1 MKPKLNKDQR
11 FQEQIV
17 PEIELLY
24 RIAWNL
30 TRSSTD
36 AEDLVQETLLKA
48 YKALDR
54 FDGKYPRAWLL
65 TILRNTN
72 INTGRKKK
80 PELLKDPDYTFET
93 AEHSDPD
100 SPESLVVDPLFDAEL
115 EMAFNALS
123 DQFKQVIESVDL
135 QGRSYA
141 ETAERLEIPLGTVM
155 SRLHR
160 ARNQIKKSLEDLE
173 AAQSEES

>member
-1 MKPKLNKDQR
+1 MKPKLNKDQI

-30 TRSSTD
+30 TRSSVD

-65 TILRNTN
+65 TIMRNTN
-72 INTGRKKK
+72 INKGRKKK

-93 AEHSDPD
+93 AEHANPE
-100 SPESLVVDPLFDAEL
+100 SPETLVVDPLFDAEL
-115 EMAFNALS
+115 EMAFNKLS
-123 DQFKQVIESVDL
+123 DQFKEVIDAVDL
-135 QGRSYA
+135 RGMSYA
-141 ETAERLEIPLGTVM
+141 ETAQKLDIPLGTVM

-160 ARNQIKKSLEDLE
+160 ARNQIKKSLESLDIARAE
-173 AAQSEES
+173 DE

>member
-11 FQEQIV
+11 FNEQIV

-93 AEHSDPD
+93 AEHSDPET
-100 SPESLVVDPLFDAEL
+100 PETQVVDPLFDAEL

-123 DQFKQVIESVDL
+123 DQFKAVIESVDL
-135 QGRSYA
+135 RGLSYA
-141 ETAERLEIPLGTVM
+141 ETADRLEIPLGTVM

-160 ARNQIKKSLEDLE
+160 ARNQMKQSLID
-173 AAQSEES
+173 ANFGQEEK

>member
-1 MKPKLNKDQR
+1 
-11 FQEQIV
+11 
-17 PEIELLY
+17 
-24 RIAWNL
+24 
-30 TRSSTD
+30 
-36 AEDLVQETLLKA
+36 
-48 YKALDR
+48 
-54 FDGKYPRAWLL
+54 
-65 TILRNTN
+65 
-72 INTGRKKK
+72 
-80 PELLKDPDYTFET
+80 
-93 AEHSDPD
+93 
-100 SPESLVVDPLFDAEL
+100 
-115 EMAFNALS
+115 MAFNALS

>member
-30 TRSSTD
+30 TRSSVD

-65 TILRNTN
+65 TIMRNTN
-72 INTGRKKK
+72 INKGRKKK

-93 AEHSDPD
+93 AEHADPEN
-100 SPESLVVDPLFDAEL
+100 PESIVVDPLFDAEL
-115 EMAFNALS
+115 EMAFNKLS
-123 DQFKQVIESVDL
+123 DQFKQVIDAVDL
-135 QGRSYA
+135 RGLSYA
-141 ETAERLEIPLGTVM
+141 ETAEKLDIPLGTVM

-160 ARNQIKKSLEDLE
+160 ARNQIKKSLQDLE
-173 AAQSEES
+173 ATTSGDE